1 MRYEFQAGVLGDYFV
16 FAISE
21 RPGAEGQSSFVMFS
35 GPDSRQLAEEY
46 AAWKKAEPVE
56 AGKNI
61 PKHI

>member
-1 MRYEFQAGVLGDYFV
+1 MRYEFQPGMFGDYFV
-16 FAISE
+16 FAISDP
-21 RPGAEGQSSFVMFS
+21 PGAEEQISFVLFS

-56 AGKNI
+56 TGKNI